1 MPDIDPH
8 IPGDEHIK
16 HTPLTILSKL
26 SPYSGL
32 ILAVVLVILFLIK
45 QNILEAFLLRRLY
58 TTKYTLLS
66 DRDRRGFLNHHIAG
80 GTKLLILIVGV
91 YPFIDVAFRY
101 AQLGDRFAPHS
112 KVTLGDV
119 LVVCTQVLC
128 GMYIFELIYRV
139 KVSPIATM
147 HHLGTILVGEAAVAI
162 SLDLSR
168 EKNATIEFILCTV
181 WGAFDIICEL
191 LPHIAII
198 LYRLRP
204 THHLFLSRLFRFA
217 AISTFFGT
225 ICETFVIFYL
235 FGSLWPQWQIAFKI
249 VTPLLHC
256 AFSAT
261 QLHGS
266 WIFWKMWKR
275 QEKLLAEKL
284 EEGDEE

>member
-80 GTKLLILIVGV
+80 GTKFLILIVGV
-91 YPFIDVAFRY
+91 YPF
-101 AQLGDRFAPHS
+101 S

-181 WGAFDIICEL
+181 WGEWSSFL
-191 LPHIAII
+191 L
-198 LYRLRP
+198 
-204 THHLFLSRLFRFA
+204 
-217 AISTFFGT
+217 G
-225 ICETFVIFYL
+225 
-235 FGSLWPQWQIAFKI
+235 G
-249 VTPLLHC
+249 
-256 AFSAT
+256 
-261 QLHGS
+261 
-266 WIFWKMWKR
+266 
-275 QEKLLAEKL
+275 
-284 EEGDEE
+284 